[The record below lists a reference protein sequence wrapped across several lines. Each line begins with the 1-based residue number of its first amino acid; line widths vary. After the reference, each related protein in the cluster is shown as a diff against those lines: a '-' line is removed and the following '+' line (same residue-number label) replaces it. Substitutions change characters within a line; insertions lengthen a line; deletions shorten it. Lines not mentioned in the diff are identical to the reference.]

1 MKQPNVSHLVVAQ
14 DEIMY
19 LTEIML
25 PSGIRYTDVSDT
37 DGGCHTGDMRQYIGK
52 ILLSH
57 GIDRL
62 RNHLIRSCVHYWRR
76 MI

>member
-1 MKQPNVSHLVVAQ
+1 
-14 DEIMY
+14 MY

-25 PSGIRYTDVSDT
+25 PSGKRYTDVSDT
-37 DGGCHTGDMRQYIGK
+37 DGGWHTGDMRQYMGK

-62 RNHLIRSCVHYWRR
+62 RNHLIRSHAAPP
-76 MI
+76 